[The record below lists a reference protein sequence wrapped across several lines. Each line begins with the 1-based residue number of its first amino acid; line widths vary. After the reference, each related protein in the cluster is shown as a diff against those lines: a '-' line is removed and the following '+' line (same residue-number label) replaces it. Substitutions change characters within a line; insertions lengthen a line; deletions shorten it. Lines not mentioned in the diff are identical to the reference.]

1 MIPFSDTSQKNGL
14 IQLVE
19 HYTGIG
25 DGGISGDA
33 TLLKQVTGLINNWY
47 GIVVGDILD
56 ADGRWQFDD
65 FNHTDQPTATTS
77 LVADQSEYS
86 FISDENAVPF
96 LRLIDLAV
104 KDTAGNWIKLK
115 PIDPAETNQAW
126 DEYKKVS
133 GIPTHFDML
142 GATIRLKPAPDY
154 SQTASLKATFQREPS
169 YFESTDTTKK
179 PGFASVGHII
189 LAMGAA
195 YDWGISKGK
204 ANTSILRQEVEQR
217 REEIRAFYSRRNKYE
232 QPQLSAK
239 YTSSR

>member
-1 MIPFSDTSQKNGL
+1 MPSSTPMMRRSSGTSFLSLLRPEASSGRIASFPIPYWNFSG
-14 IQLVE
+14 
-19 HYTGIG
+19 
-25 DGGISGDA
+25 
-33 TLLKQVTGLINNWY
+33 
-47 GIVVGDILD
+47 
-56 ADGRWQFDD
+56 
-65 FNHTDQPTATTS
+65 
-77 LVADQSEYS
+77 
-86 FISDENAVPF
+86 
-96 LRLIDLAV
+96 
-104 KDTAGNWIKLK
+104 LK